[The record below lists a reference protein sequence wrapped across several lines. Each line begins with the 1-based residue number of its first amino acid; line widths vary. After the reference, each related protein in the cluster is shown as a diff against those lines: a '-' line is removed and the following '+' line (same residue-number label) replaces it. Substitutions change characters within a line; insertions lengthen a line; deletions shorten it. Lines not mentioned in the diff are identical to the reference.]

1 MFVCTFLAVA
11 ATLSFHDL
19 QNAEGRTD
27 QSVISSGVSMTRNI
41 DQRKSDNQ
49 IRIAAI
55 LSNEEILTDREKYDE
70 LPGNNVFH
78 DDDDDLDKLSTK
90 VNIDQDEL
98 PLLSRI
104 RILLT
109 EKRDHIFPLFLKV
122 LGLLLKKEA

>member
-41 DQRKSDNQ
+41 DQS
-49 IRIAAI
+49 
-55 LSNEEILTDREKYDE
+55 
-70 LPGNNVFH
+70 NNVFH

-109 EKRDHIFPLFLKV
+109 EKRDRIFPLFLIISGSFTSLISV
-122 LGLLLKKEA
+122 GGIRRENFQLICFYCRDTDSIS